1 VIHTKLVLK
10 TLINPDCDCGY
21 AIYLTF
27 NDTKGSFIMVRS
39 YSQPILRLGGLRSV
53 LLKMY
58 NFYARFIEYKC
69 VDPIVLL
76 DFEDIRIFCNF

>member
-1 VIHTKLVLK
+1 MMQGLSLPPH
-10 TLINPDCDCGY
+10 
-21 AIYLTF
+21 
-27 NDTKGSFIMVRS
+27 GSFIVVRS
-39 YSQPILRLGGLRSV
+39 YSQSILRLGNLRNV
-53 LLKMY
+53 LPKMY

>member
-1 VIHTKLVLK
+1 MQRSSFA
-10 TLINPDCDCGY
+10 TLRFVYCGEELFTTNSK
-21 AIYLTF
+21 I
-27 NDTKGSFIMVRS
+27 GS
-39 YSQPILRLGGLRSV
+39 LRSV

-69 VDPIVLL
+69 VGPIVLL